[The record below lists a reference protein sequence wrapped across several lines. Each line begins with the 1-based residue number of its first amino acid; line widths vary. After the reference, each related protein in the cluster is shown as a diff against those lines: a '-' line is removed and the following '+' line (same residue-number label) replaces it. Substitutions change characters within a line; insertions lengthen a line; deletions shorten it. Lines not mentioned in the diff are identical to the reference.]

1 MSIFV
6 PSTSFNYRGL
16 HRLAF
21 KAGFFCAL
29 SKGILLP
36 YKKTACLYRA
46 LRSVLPAKVDLLTAV
61 FGGPSFFPPSN
72 VKQSNNGTPHQAPAL
87 PGNSAPCRTADHP
100 IPQHSTRATH
110 GRRHT
115 TAPSEVP
122 APNAGNRK
130 QNPAFRR
137 AVNPFISFKIINL
150 QRTRTL

>member
-29 SKGILLP
+29 SKGIISP

-61 FGGPSFFPPSN
+61 SGGPSFFPPLSVN
-72 VKQSNNGTPHQAPAL
+72 KSNNATPHQAPAL
-87 PGNSAPCRTADHP
+87 PGNQCPCRTADYP
-100 IPQHSTRATH
+100 PSQHSTRATY
-110 GRRHT
+110 GRRHAAT
-115 TAPSEVP
+115 SSGVS
-122 APNAGNRK
+122 APNEADCD
-130 QNPAFRR
+130 QNPVFRR
-137 AVNPFISFKIINL
+137 EVVTPNFLKLFNL
-150 QRTRTL
+150 QRARTL

>member
-87 PGNSAPCRTADHP
+87 PGNQSSRRKADHSP
-100 IPQHSTRATH
+100 SQPSTRATH
-110 GRRHT
+110 GRRSAA
-115 TAPSEVP
+115 APPGVS
-122 APNAGNRK
+122 APNEADCD
-130 QNPAFRR
+130 QNPVFRR

-150 QRTRTL
+150 QRARTL

>member
-29 SKGILLP
+29 SKGIISP

-61 FGGPSFFPPSN
+61 SGGPSFLPPSN
-72 VKQSNNGTPHQAPAL
+72 VNKSNNATPHQAPAL
-87 PGNSAPCRTADHP
+87 PGNSAPCRTADYP
-100 IPQHSTRATH
+100 RPQLSARATH

-115 TAPSEVP
+115 TAPSGVSAQNE
-122 APNAGNRK
+122 ATERK
-130 QNPAFRR
+130 GPLFRR
-137 AVNPFISFKIINL
+137 AVITPNSLIFRNL
-150 QRTRTL
+150 SCVFTR

>member
-87 PGNSAPCRTADHP
+87 PGNSAPCRTADYP
-100 IPQHSTRATH
+100 LPQLSARATH
-110 GRRHT
+110 GRRYAA
-115 TAPSEVP
+115 APSGTP
-122 APNAGNRK
+122 APNEATARK
-130 QNPAFRR
+130 SPIFRR
-137 AVNPFISFKIINL
+137 AVNPFISFKTINL
-150 QRTRTL
+150 QRARTL